1 MCCAGGQGHAVYVQ
15 GYAVYVWAC
24 VGVCYYILRAPA
36 LATCPQVCYNI
47 LRTQKKMNTY
57 YPQRRQLTITL
68 DLEVYD
74 DFDPVSI
81 DWHELLELGA
91 GEDVEA
97 TILEKETYEDCDT

>member
-1 MCCAGGQGHAVYVQ
+1 M
-15 GYAVYVWAC
+15 
-24 VGVCYYILRAPA
+24 GVCYYILRA
-36 LATCPQVCYNI
+36 LAYHPGAWYNVW
-47 LRTQKKMNTY
+47 TQRKKMNTY
-57 YPQRRQLTITL
+57 YPQRRQVSITL
-68 DLEVYD
+68 ELEVYD